1 VKRERKGKLSVA
13 DLQAA
18 GVTPG
23 LVMRLVNVPA
33 NKAQRTGAKRRR
45 PVQTPSKNFTRG
57 ANKRLY

>member
-23 LVMRLVNVPA
+23 LVMRLVKVPA
-33 NKAQRTGAKRRR
+33 NKAQRTGAR
-45 PVQTPSKNFTRG
+45 PFFERGLTNDSKASEG
-57 ANKRLY
+57 G